1 MTASIALR
9 PTLANTNATESS
21 LSVTR
26 RVTARLTRW
35 RDGDMRRWRVAG
47 LLRAESEFRRLKG
60 HRLPTLVRALE
71 SLVQERQARSCARQR
86 ENVDGDCAYISTS
99 DGTTSRSF
107 CADAGG

>member
-21 LSVTR
+21 LSVPR

-35 RDGDMRRWRVAG
+35 RDGDMRRRWRVAG

-60 HRLPTLVRALE
+60 HRALPTLVRALE
-71 SLVQERQARSCARQR
+71 SLVQERRARNAR
-86 ENVDGDCAYISTS
+86 EA
-99 DGTTSRSF
+99 
-107 CADAGG
+107 A

>member
-9 PTLANTNATESS
+9 PTPANTNATESS

-35 RDGDMRRWRVAG
+35 RDGDMRRRMAG

-60 HRLPTLVRALE
+60 HRALPTLVKALE
-71 SLVQERQARSCARQR
+71 SLVQERQARNGR
-86 ENVDGDCAYISTS
+86 EA
-99 DGTTSRSF
+99 
-107 CADAGG
+107 A